1 MSPCCIAAATATAV
15 MTALIVVGLTAFV
28 LVTDGLGLGLLLGTT
43 LAVALQRWTLIGP
56 CPRLLLG
63 LSALLAARAAWL
75 LATTRRSLVV
85 AVWRLV
91 RPKASWA
98 VLHLTPV
105 GRLPCVHRHSRPSTA
120 HPEGPPAIYG
130 IGPRPGCR
138 VER

>member
-28 LVTDGLGLGLLLGTT
+28 LVTDGLGLVLLLGTT
-43 LAVALQRWTLIGP
+43 LAVALQRWSSIGP
-56 CPRLLLG
+56 FPQLLFG

-75 LATTRRSLVV
+75 LATTRRPLVV

-91 RPKASWA
+91 RPQASWA

-105 GRLPCVHRHSRPSTA
+105 RWLPCAQPHPRPSAA
-120 HPEGPPAIYG
+120 HPEGAPAVYR
-130 IGPRPGCR
+130 IGPRPECA
-138 VER
+138 VEK